1 MLYPQPSSTGKPRLA
16 RLFAGPWLLAV
27 VIFAAALTLYT
38 RHNDFP
44 YTYHP
49 DERGKAFQLVE
60 KSRNFHHPLL
70 LLNLTDWAARLTGTE
85 RTPQKLVVVGRWVS
99 AAFAAGAIAAL
110 ALIAWLH
117 YGALAGWAAGL
128 LLLFEAELF
137 KTAHYLKE
145 DPALLFGLALSLLAA
160 HLWWQRPGRGTL
172 QFLGVACALA
182 AAGKYLGIVTLIFAL
197 PLVWRRTSDDPA
209 LALRTRWKVFAAAFG
224 IAFLLA
230 NLPFPV
236 SKISSPFRQ
245 IGREMEGVVGG
256 HRGLTRE
263 VPHAIY
269 LGALRGNTPLPIAIC
284 AAAYV
289 ILLAATARRRS
300 PVEWLTVLFPAAYLA
315 MLSFSPKVADRYL
328 LPVDVLVTFLAA
340 LGAAE
345 FTRLLFSPRAYWF
358 RGAVVTGLGVIGAAE
373 IAEPLVA
380 PLRWRR
386 VFAGLFL
393 AGLTAWMLS
402 ATIPHFRSL
411 LGEYQTDSHAAAAA
425 WIKAHLP
432 ADAIIAEDHRVN
444 LSAEKSNGVS
454 TTARVPQTVLNADF
468 AADLGTLDKLRAR
481 GVTHVAIGP
490 DAFKRFFDPRI
501 KPGKKEQANY
511 DRRKAFYAQVFTE
524 GECLI
529 AWPRREITYLHP
541 GILLYRVAP
550 LLPNSLPPN

>member
-1 MLYPQPSSTGKPRLA
+1 MLYPEPSPTGKPRLV
-16 RLFAGPWLLAV
+16 RLLTGPWLLAV
-27 VIFAAALTLYT
+27 ILFLATLALYT

-70 LLNLTDWAARLTGTE
+70 LLNLTDWAARLTFTE
-85 RTPQKLVVVGRWVS
+85 RTPQNLVVVGRWVS
-99 AAFAAGAIAAL
+99 AALAAGAITAL

-117 YGALAGWAAGL
+117 YSALAGWAAGL

-145 DPALLFGLALSLLAA
+145 DPALIFGLALSLLAA
-160 HLWWQRPGRGTL
+160 HLWWHRPGRGTL
-172 QFLGVACALA
+172 RFLGVACALA
-182 AAGKYLGIVTLIFAL
+182 ASGKYLGIVTLLFAL
-197 PLVWRRTSDDPA
+197 PLVWRRNSEDPA
-209 LALRTRWKVFAAAFG
+209 LIIRRRWKIFAAAFG

-245 IGREMEGVVGG
+245 ISREMEGVVGG

-269 LGALRGNTPLPIAIC
+269 LDVLRGNTPLPLALC
-284 AAAYV
+284 ASAYV
-289 ILLAATARRRS
+289 VLLAATARRRT
-300 PVEWLTVLFPAAYLA
+300 PVEWLTVLFPVAYLA

-340 LGAAE
+340 LGA
-345 FTRLLFSPRAYWF
+345 
-358 RGAVVTGLGVIGAAE
+358 VE
-373 IAEPLVA
+373 IARLFDA
-380 PLRWRR
+380 PGSRSRH
-386 VFAGLFL
+386 AL
-393 AGLTAWMLS
+393 AGLTLVGLSAWMLTS
-402 ATIPHFRSL
+402 TIPHFRSL
-411 LGEYQTDSHAAAAA
+411 LAEYQTDSHAAAAA
-425 WIKAHLP
+425 WVKANLP

-454 TTARVPQTVLNADF
+454 TTARVPQTVLNSDF
-468 AADLGTLDKLRAR
+468 AADLGTLDELRNR

-490 DAFKRFFDPRI
+490 DAFKRFFNPDI
-501 KPGKKEQANY
+501 KPGKKEQASY

-524 GECLI
+524 GECLV

-550 LLPNSLPPN
+550 LPANPPPPN